1 MGWYYTGVKAPSPL
15 RPIPAPTFR
24 SELLGDLEWRGLL
37 ANVSDPADADRHFL
51 EPGRLAYIGFDP
63 TADSLHVGSL
73 LGLVVLRRIQRA
85 GHRPVLLI
93 GGGTGLIGDPS
104 GKSGER
110 ALNPEAEVAG
120 AAVRLKLQV
129 QRFLDFDG
137 GPRGALLVNNYDW
150 LGKMEVISF
159 LRDVGK
165 HFPLGGMLAKESV
178 RARMGR
184 TDAGISFTEFSYQVL
199 QAYDFLRLFQDR
211 GCRVQLGGSDQ
222 WGNITAGIELIR
234 RVTGEQAFGMTH
246 PLVTK
251 GDGTKFGKTEAGTVW
266 LDAEKTSPYE
276 MYQFWLNTPDADV
289 VQYLGY
295 FTFLGRDEV
304 LDLTDTVAKTPEA
317 REAQR
322 VLARQVTALVHGEA
336 TMQEAEAIGVAMFGG
351 DVASLGPAQLE
362 QVCRAIPTSELAPA
376 EVAAMTVVDLLVRVG
391 AVESKGEARKLL
403 AGGGIT
409 LNGKRL
415 TGEIEAMS
423 AAPALHGRFWIVRKG
438 RRSYFGGR
446 LVGPGSVSLR

>member
-1 MGWYYTGVKAPSPL
+1 
-15 RPIPAPTFR
+15 
-24 SELLGDLEWRGLL
+24 
-37 ANVSDPADADRHFL
+37 VSDPADADRHL
-51 EPGRLAYIGFDP
+51 RESGRLAYIGFDP

-110 ALNPEAEVAG
+110 ALSPEGEVA
-120 AAVRLKLQV
+120 AAAARLKLQV

-137 GPRGALLVNNYDW
+137 GPHGALLLNNYDW

-159 LRDVGK
+159 LRDIGK
-165 HFPLGGMLAKESV
+165 HFPLGTMLAKESV
-178 RARMGR
+178 RTRMGR

-211 GCRVQLGGSDQ
+211 GCRVQLGGNDQ

-234 RVTGEQAFGMTH
+234 RVVGEQAFGITH

-251 GDGTKFGKTEAGTVW
+251 DDGTKFGKTEAGTVW
-266 LDAEKTSPYE
+266 LDAAKTSPYE

-289 VQYLGY
+289 VKFLRY

-304 LDLTDTVAKTPEA
+304 GDLADTVAKTPEA

-322 VLARQVTALVHGEA
+322 VLARHVTALVHGEG
-336 TMQEAEAIGVAMFGG
+336 TMREAEAIGVAMFGG

-362 QVCRAIPTSELAPA
+362 QVCRAIPTTELTPT
-376 EVAAMTVVDLLVRVG
+376 EVAGMTVVDLLVRVG
-391 AVESKGEARKLL
+391 TAESKGEARKLL
-403 AGGGIT
+403 AGSGIT

-415 TGEIEAMS
+415 AGGTATLS
-423 AAPALHGRFWIVRKG
+423 AVPALHGRFWIVRKG
-438 RRSYFGGR
+438 RRSYFAGR
-446 LVGPGSVSLR
+446 LRVPQ

>member
-1 MGWYYTGVKAPSPL
+1 MDCYYTGVKAPSPL
-15 RPIPAPTFR
+15 RPLPAPTFR

-37 ANVSDPADADRHFL
+37 ANVSDPADVDRHFL

-110 ALNPEAEVAG
+110 ALDPEELVA
-120 AAVRLKLQV
+120 AAAARLKVQV
-129 QRFLDFDG
+129 QRFLDFDP
-137 GPRGALLVNNYDW
+137 GPGGALLVNNYDW

-165 HFPLGGMLAKESV
+165 HFPLGAMLAKESV
-178 RARMGR
+178 RTRMGR
-184 TDAGISFTEFSYQVL
+184 PDAGISFTEFSYQVL
-199 QAYDFLRLFQDR
+199 QAYDFLRLFHDR

-234 RVTGEQAFGMTH
+234 RVAGEQAFGITH

-251 GDGTKFGKTEAGTVW
+251 DDGAKFGKTESGTIW

-276 MYQFWLNTPDADV
+276 MYQFWLNTPDSDV
-289 VQYLGY
+289 VKFLGY

-304 LDLTDTVAKTPEA
+304 ADLADIVAKTPEE

-322 VLARQVTALVHGEA
+322 VLARHVTALVHGDVA
-336 TMQEAEAIGVAMFGG
+336 MREAEAIGAAMFGG
-351 DVASLGPAQLE
+351 EVASLGSAQLE
-362 QVCRAIPTSELAPA
+362 QVCRAIPTTDLTPA

-391 AVESKGEARKLL
+391 AAESKGEARKLL

-415 TGEIEAMS
+415 VGGTEILS
-423 AAPALHGRFWIVRKG
+423 AVPALHGRFWIVRKG
-438 RRSYFGGR
+438 RRSYFAGR
-446 LVGPGSVSLR
+446 LGRPQ

>member
-1 MGWYYTGVKAPSPL
+1 MDCYYTGVKAPSPL
-15 RPIPAPTFR
+15 RPLPAPTFR

-110 ALNPEAEVAG
+110 ALDPEERVA
-120 AAVRLKLQV
+120 AAAARLKVQV
-129 QRFLDFDG
+129 QRFLDFDP
-137 GPRGALLVNNYDW
+137 GPGGALLVNNYDW

-165 HFPLGGMLAKESV
+165 HFPLGAMLAKESV
-178 RARMGR
+178 RTRMGR
-184 TDAGISFTEFSYQVL
+184 PDAGISFTEFSYQVL
-199 QAYDFLRLFQDR
+199 QAYDFLRLFHDR

-234 RVTGEQAFGMTH
+234 RVAGEQAFGITH

-251 GDGTKFGKTEAGTVW
+251 DDGAKFGKTESGTIW

-289 VQYLGY
+289 VKFLGY

-304 LDLTDTVAKTPEA
+304 ADLADVVAKTPEE

-322 VLARQVTALVHGEA
+322 VLARHVTALVHGDVA
-336 TMQEAEAIGVAMFGG
+336 MQEAEAIGAAMFGG
-351 DVASLGPAQLE
+351 EVASLGSAQLE
-362 QVCRAIPTSELAPA
+362 QVCRSIPTTDLTPA

-391 AVESKGEARKLL
+391 AAESKGEARKLL

-415 TGEIEAMS
+415 VGGTEVLS
-423 AAPALHGRFWIVRKG
+423 AVPALHGRSWIVRKG
-438 RRSYFGGR
+438 RRSYFAGR
-446 LVGPGSVSLR
+446 LGRPQ

>member
-1 MGWYYTGVKAPSPL
+1 MKAPSPL
-15 RPIPAPTFR
+15 RPHPAPNFR
-24 SELLGDLEWRGLL
+24 SELLGDLAWRGLL

-73 LGLVVLRRIQRA
+73 LGLVVLRRIQLA
-85 GHRPVLLI
+85 GHRPVVLI

-110 ALNPEAEVAG
+110 ALNPEDQVA
-120 AAVRLKLQV
+120 AAAARLKGQV
-129 QRFLDFDG
+129 QRFLDFDE
-137 GPRGALLVNNYDW
+137 GPRGGLLVNNYDW

-165 HFPLGGMLAKESV
+165 HFPLGAMLAKESV
-178 RARMGR
+178 RTRMGR
-184 TDAGISFTEFSYQVL
+184 TDVGISFTEFSYQVL
-199 QAYDFLRLFQDR
+199 QAYDFFRLFQDR
-211 GCRVQLGGSDQ
+211 GCRVQLGGTDQ

-234 RVTGEQAFGMTH
+234 RVAGEPAFGITH
-246 PLVTK
+246 PLVIK
-251 GDGTKFGKTEAGTVW
+251 DDGTKFGKTEAGTIW

-289 VQYLGY
+289 VKFLGY
-295 FTFLGRDEV
+295 FTFLRRGEV
-304 LDLTDTVAKTPEA
+304 ADLADAVAKTPED

-322 VLARQVTALVHGEA
+322 VLARHVTALVHGDA
-336 TMQEAEAIGVAMFGG
+336 SMQEAEAIGAAMFGG

-362 QVCRAIPTSELAPA
+362 QVCRALPTVDLSPA
-376 EVAAMTVVDLLVRVG
+376 EAAAMTVVDLLVRVG
-391 AVESKGEARKLL
+391 AAESKGEARKLL
-403 AGGGIT
+403 VGGGIT

-415 TGEIEAMS
+415 AGGMEPLT
-423 AAPALHGRFWIVRKG
+423 AAPALHGRFWVVRKG
-438 RRSYFGGR
+438 RRSYFAGR
-446 LVGPGSVSLR
+446 LAGAR

>member
-1 MGWYYTGVKAPSPL
+1 MDCYYTGVKASS
-15 RPIPAPTFR
+15 RAVPASTFR

-37 ANVSDPADADRHFL
+37 ASVSDPAEVDRHFL
-51 EPGRLAYIGFDP
+51 ERGRLAYIGFDP
-63 TADSLHVGSL
+63 SADSLHVGSL

-85 GHRPVLLI
+85 GHRPVVLI

-110 ALNPEAEVAG
+110 PLSAEAEVA
-120 AAVRLKLQV
+120 AAAARLKRQV
-129 QRFLDFDG
+129 QRFLDFDE
-137 GPRGALLVNNYDW
+137 GPGGALLVNNYDW
-150 LGKMEVISF
+150 LAKMEVISF
-159 LRDVGK
+159 LRDIGK

-178 RARMGR
+178 RTRMGR
-184 TDAGISFTEFSYQVL
+184 TEAGISFTEFSYQVL
-199 QAYDFLRLFQDR
+199 QSYDFLRLFQDR

-234 RVTGEQAFGMTH
+234 RVAGEQAFGITH

-251 GDGTKFGKTEAGTVW
+251 EDGAKFGKTESGTVW

-289 VQYLGY
+289 VKFLGY

-304 LDLTDTVAKTPEA
+304 AELAETVASAPEA

-322 VLARQVTALVHGEA
+322 VLAQHVTALVHGDA
-336 TMQEAEAIGVAMFGG
+336 SMREAEAIGVAMFGG
-351 DVASLGPAQLE
+351 DLASLSPAQLE
-362 QVCRAIPTSELAPA
+362 QVCRAIPTADLTPA
-376 EVAAMTVVDLLVRVG
+376 EAASMTVVDLLVRAG
-391 AVESKGEARKLL
+391 ATESRGEARKLL
-403 AGGGIT
+403 AGGGVT

-415 TGEIEAMS
+415 GAGIEALS
-423 AAPALHGRFWIVRKG
+423 AVPGLHGRFWMVRKG
-438 RRSYFGGR
+438 RRSYFAAR
-446 LVGPGSVSLR
+446 LGSER

>member
-1 MGWYYTGVKAPSPL
+1 VKAPSPL
-15 RPIPAPTFR
+15 RPLSAPTFH

-37 ANVSDPADADRHFL
+37 ANISDPADADRHFL

-110 ALNPEAEVAG
+110 ALNPEAEVAAS
-120 AAVRLKLQV
+120 AARLKVQV
-129 QRFLDFDG
+129 QRFLDFDR
-137 GPRGALLVNNYDW
+137 GPSGALLVNNYDW
-150 LGKMEVISF
+150 LRKMEVIGF

-165 HFPLGGMLAKESV
+165 HFPLGTMLAKESV

-211 GCRVQLGGSDQ
+211 ACRVQLGGSDQ
-222 WGNITAGIELIR
+222 WGNITAGIDLIR
-234 RVTGEQAFGMTH
+234 RVAGEQAFGITH

-251 GDGTKFGKTEAGTVW
+251 DDGAKFGKTESGTIW

-289 VQYLGY
+289 VKFLGY

-304 LDLTDTVAKTPEA
+304 ADLADAVATRPEA

-322 VLARQVTALVHGEA
+322 VLARDVTALVHGNES
-336 TMQEAEAIGVAMFGG
+336 MREAEAIGAAMFGG
-351 DVASLGPAQLE
+351 DPASLGPAALE
-362 QVCRAIPTSELAPA
+362 QVCRAIPTSDLAPA
-376 EVAAMTVVDLLVRVG
+376 EVAAMTVLDLLVRVG
-391 AVESKGEARKLL
+391 AAESRGEARKLV

-409 LNGKRL
+409 LNSKRVPDA
-415 TGEIEAMS
+415 TEALS
-423 AAPALHGRFWIVRKG
+423 AVPALHGRFWIVRKG
-438 RRSYFGGR
+438 RRSYFAGR
-446 LVGPGSVSLR
+446 LGEASVA